1 MSWPSMS
8 SLKSCPSSQPP
19 SVKFTTKSNCTR
31 LSSLSCAWPS
41 PTACLRSRTP
51 GHIIDQLTYSSTEPY
66 SPYCLEGEFSEVPLF
81 GIPGSPYPASCISAL
96 PEPRGSLLTASGGPS
111 YGPIVPSVVV
121 AFARTPHLVAGY
133 APSRDPLLY
142 SRTADRTEGGRVSG
156 RWVDLRKAAEMLGTS
171 TEAVRKR
178 ASRGSLRSDRNDG
191 RVVVWVDKDR
201 AEGGGGA
208 EVDGGPVVE
217 ILTDQVAYLRSQ
229 LDQEREATRE
239 NRRIIAALTQRIPEL
254 EAPASPE
261 PPGASE
267 SVVEEPERAEPRSA
281 TGGAQEGAE
290 RPWSRRKFGG

>member
-1 MSWPSMS
+1 M
-8 SLKSCPSSQPP
+8 
-19 SVKFTTKSNCTR
+19 
-31 LSSLSCAWPS
+31 
-41 PTACLRSRTP
+41 
-51 GHIIDQLTYSSTEPY
+51 
-66 SPYCLEGEFSEVPLF
+66 
-81 GIPGSPYPASCISAL
+81 
-96 PEPRGSLLTASGGPS
+96 
-111 YGPIVPSVVV
+111 
-121 AFARTPHLVAGY
+121 
-133 APSRDPLLY
+133 
-142 SRTADRTEGGRVSG
+142 SG

-201 AEGGGGA
+201 AEGGREA

-217 ILTDQVAYLRSQ
+217 SLTDQVAYLRSQ
-229 LDQEREATRE
+229 LDQEREANRE

-254 EAPASPE
+254 EAPASPK